1 MLSLT
6 LEHHDEPDE
15 EIAETLCKVS
25 NSLGIAAQAKLHRS
39 PPASPAC
46 FPGCDARSHQYL
58 MTAHPGDNAR
68 KLLDAFRSWRDRA
81 LAPTL
86 YPR

>member
-6 LEHHDEPDE
+6 LEHHDEPAE
-15 EIAETLCKVS
+15 EIAETLCKVATT
-25 NSLGIAAQAKLHRS
+25 LGVAAQVKLHH
-39 PPASPAC
+39 PPPLGPGC
-46 FPGCDARSHQYL
+46 FPGCQNTTHLYL
-58 MTAHPGDNAR
+58 MSAAPGDGAR
-68 KLLDAFRSWRDRA
+68 TLLEAFRSWKDRA